1 MPFTLPNTEK
11 NDFASGQILSFAHLN
26 DNANNVIALADYIGS
41 ANMMSANRST
51 PIALPSDG
59 SAVAVSNLVASQSIG
74 TTGIIQLQTS
84 SIKVLKA
91 GTYLISANAQYTVPT
106 NLLSNIM
113 ISISAPSLG
122 SYHANKTEFHNNT
135 GNGYVNAT
143 TFVYLPADADITL
156 FVRNTTGSTGRSID
170 FALLSVSLLK

>member
-74 TTGIIQLQTS
+74 TAGIIQLQTS
-84 SIKVLKA
+84 SIIL
-91 GTYLISANAQYTVPT
+91 
-106 NLLSNIM
+106 
-113 ISISAPSLG
+113 
-122 SYHANKTEFHNNT
+122 
-135 GNGYVNAT
+135 
-143 TFVYLPADADITL
+143 
-156 FVRNTTGSTGRSID
+156 R
-170 FALLSVSLLK
+170 